1 MKTTGEVQNGW
12 RCRCLIDITMRRW
25 KFSRIAAEQN
35 CRGQAQLTDLSET
48 IILRLPACL
57 LPHLWPTL
65 PCLVWCGPSSDVS
78 TQVTFVVFNSNL

>member
-12 RCRCLIDITMRRW
+12 RCRCLIDITIRRW

-48 IILRLPACL
+48 IILRLPAFSLIYGLIC
-57 LPHLWPTL
+57 PAWYGAVP
-65 PCLVWCGPSSDVS
+65 PRMF
-78 TQVTFVVFNSNL
+78 QRK